1 MELFLQISMQFF
13 QLKHIYWDFSL
24 SKTQMTIEAIV
35 CYIEAIF
42 LFLFKLSNYSTIY
55 DYYDMMVHKVLLGFT
70 F

>member
-13 QLKHIYWDFSL
+13 QLKYIYWDFSL
-24 SKTQMTIEAIV
+24 SKTQLTIETIV

-55 DYYDMMVHKVLLGFT
+55 VY
-70 F
+70 